1 MTFTFTFT
9 LLNIL
14 VLLIGI
20 LAIVDGVTR
29 LRGRRVNSI
38 LAIVEIVLAVLL
50 LLAVFFSAFV
60 GLPLNLIAIALLV
73 VAIVLII
80 TRGTGRGRGYLGITA
95 VIAILD
101 LVYILHL
108 LGVIAIP

>member
-1 MTFTFTFT
+1 MSFT
-9 LLNIL
+9 LTLLSIL
-14 VLLIGI
+14 IILIGV

-29 LRGRRVNSI
+29 LRGARVNSI
-38 LAIVEIVLAVLL
+38 LAIVEIVIAVLL
-50 LLAVFFSAFV
+50 LLAVFF
-60 GLPLNLIAIALLV
+60 GLVLIAPLWLAIALEVVLV
-73 VAIVLII
+73 VLII

-95 VIAILD
+95 VIAVLN

>member
-1 MTFTFTFT
+1 MTFTIT

-14 VLLIGI
+14 IIAIGVI
-20 LAIVDGVTR
+20 AIIDGVTR

-38 LAIVEIVLAVLL
+38 VAIIEIVLAVLL
-50 LLAVFFSAFV
+50 LLAVFFSLV
-60 GLPLNLIAIALLV
+60 LIPVLWLAIALEV
-73 VAIVLII
+73 VFIVLIV

-95 VIAILD
+95 VGALLN

>member
-1 MTFTFTFT
+1 MTFTLT
-9 LLNIL
+9 LLN
-14 VLLIGI
+14 VLIILIGV

-50 LLAVFFSAFV
+50 LLAVFF
-60 GLPLNLIAIALLV
+60 GLVLIAPLWIAIALEV
-73 VAIVLII
+73 VVIVLIV
-80 TRGTGRGRGYLGITA
+80 TRGTGRGRGYLGISA
-95 VIAILD
+95 VVAILN
-101 LVYILHL
+101 LVYILSL

>member
-1 MTFTFTFT
+1 MTFTFSFT

-14 VLLIGI
+14 VLVIGI
-20 LAIVDGVTR
+20 IAIVDGVSR

-50 LLAVFFSAFV
+50 LLAWFFSLVLLA
-60 GLPLNLIAIALLV
+60 PLWLAIALEV
-73 VAIVLII
+73 VAVVLIV

-95 VIAILD
+95 VLAVLN
-101 LVYILHL
+101 LVLILHL